1 MDAHPAKTPSFQER
15 VLGIVRAIPCGTTL
29 TYRDV
34 AVLAGHPKAAR
45 AVGAIL
51 RKNFDPNIPCHRVIR
66 TDGTLGGYNRG
77 EQNKRELLR
86 TEGALSDPQ

>member
-1 MDAHPAKTPSFQER
+1 M
-15 VLGIVRAIPCGTTL
+15 

-34 AVLAGHPKAAR
+34 VVLAGHPKAAR

-51 RKNFDPNIPCHRVIR
+51 RKNFDPNISCHRVIR

-77 EQNKRELLR
+77 EQNTGELR
-86 TEGALSDPQ
+86 RSEVALSDPQ